1 MSYLQLSFY
10 SAFTLSSLGLAFH
23 RTHLISALLC
33 LESMMLSM
41 YIALAMWPIQT
52 QSSVSTILPIL
63 MLTFSAC
70 EAGAGLALLVASTR
84 THGSDHLHNFN
95 LLQC

>member
-1 MSYLQLSFY
+1 MSLSHLCFY

-23 RTHLISALLC
+23 RTHFISALLC

-41 YIALAMWPIQT
+41 YIALSIWPIHT
-52 QSSVSTILPIL
+52 HTTSFALIPIF
-63 MLTFSAC
+63 MLAFSAC
-70 EAGAGLALLVASTR
+70 EAGTGLAILVSSTR
-84 THGSDHLHNFN
+84 THGSDHLHNMN

>member
-1 MSYLQLSFY
+1 MSLSHFSFY
-10 SAFTLSSLGLAFH
+10 SAFTFSGLGLAFH

-33 LESMMLSM
+33 LENMMLSM
-41 YIALAMWPIQT
+41 YIPLSTWSIENQTPSFTLAP
-52 QSSVSTILPIL
+52 VL

-70 EAGAGLALLVASTR
+70 EASVGLAMLVASTR
-84 THGSDHLHNFN
+84 THGSDHLHNLN

>member
-1 MSYLQLSFY
+1 MSFLHLSFY
-10 SAFTLSSLGLAFH
+10 STFIVSSLGLTFH

-41 YIALAMWPIQT
+41 FIALSTWPIENQT
-52 QSSVSTILPIL
+52 ATSTTVPLF

-70 EAGAGLALLVASTR
+70 EAGTGLAMLVASTR
-84 THGSDHLHNFN
+84 TYGSDHLHNLN

>member
-1 MSYLQLSFY
+1 MTFLHLTFY
-10 SAFTLSSLGLAFH
+10 SAFALSNLGLAFH

-41 YIALAMWPIQT
+41 YVALSLWPIQT
-52 QSSVSTILPIL
+52 QTTSSTLMPIL
-63 MLTFSAC
+63 MLAFSAC
-70 EAGAGLALLVASTR
+70 EAGTGLAILVASTR
-84 THGSDHLHNFN
+84 THGSDHLNNLN

>member
-1 MSYLQLSFY
+1 MTYLHLSFY
-10 SAFTLSSLGLAFH
+10 SAFTLSGLGLAFH
-23 RTHLISALLC
+23 RTHLVSALLC

-41 YIALAMWPIQT
+41 YVALTMWPIQMQAPT
-52 QSSVSTILPIL
+52 FSLLPIL

-70 EAGAGLALLVASTR
+70 EASTGLALLVASTR

>member
-1 MSYLQLSFY
+1 MPLLHLSFY
-10 SAFTLSSLGLAFH
+10 SAFALSSLGLAFH
-23 RTHLISALLC
+23 RAHLVSALLC

-41 YIALAMWPIQT
+41 YIALSTWPIENQT
-52 QSSVSTILPIL
+52 PSFAILPIL

-70 EAGAGLALLVASTR
+70 EAGTGLAMLVASTR
-84 THGSDHLHNFN
+84 THGSDHLQNLN

>member
-1 MSYLQLSFY
+1 MSLSHLSFY
-10 SAFTLSSLGLAFH
+10 SAFALSSLGLAFH

-41 YIALAMWPIQT
+41 YMALSIWPIEN
-52 QSSVSTILPIL
+52 QSTSPALMPML

-70 EAGAGLALLVASTR
+70 EAGTGLAMLVASTR
-84 THGSDHLHNFN
+84 THGSDHLHTLN

>member
-1 MSYLQLSFY
+1 MSPLHFSFY
-10 SAFTLSSLGLAFH
+10 SAFTFSSLGLAFH

-41 YIALAMWPIQT
+41 FIPLSVWSVENQT
-52 QSSVSTILPIL
+52 PSFTLVPIL
-63 MLTFSAC
+63 MLAFSAC
-70 EAGAGLALLVASTR
+70 EAGTGLAMLVASTR
-84 THGSDHLHNFN
+84 THGSDHLHNLN

>member
-1 MSYLQLSFY
+1 MSYLHLSFY

-41 YIALAMWPIQT
+41 YVALAMWPIQT
-52 QSSVSTILPIL
+52 QASTSTILPIL

-70 EAGAGLALLVASTR
+70 EAGTGLALLVASTR

>member
-1 MSYLQLSFY
+1 MPLTHLSFY
-10 SAFTLSSLGLAFH
+10 SAFALSGLGLAFH

-41 YIALAMWPIQT
+41 YIILSTWPAENQAT
-52 QSSVSTILPIL
+52 TFTLMPIL

-70 EAGAGLALLVASTR
+70 EAGTGLAMLVASTR
-84 THGSDHLHNFN
+84 THGSDHLHNLN
-95 LLQC
+95 MLQC

>member
-1 MSYLQLSFY
+1 MTALHLSFY
-10 SAFTLSSLGLAFH
+10 SAFTLSTLGLAFH

-41 YIALAMWPIQT
+41 YIALSMWPIQT
-52 QSSVSTILPIL
+52 QTPSSTLLPIF

-70 EAGAGLALLVASTR
+70 EAGTGLALLVASTR

>member
-1 MSYLQLSFY
+1 MSLPHLCFY

-41 YIALAMWPIQT
+41 YIALSIWLIENQT
-52 QSSVSTILPIL
+52 PSLTPMPLLI
-63 MLTFSAC
+63 LTFSAC
-70 EAGAGLALLVASTR
+70 EAGAGLAMLVASTR
-84 THGSDHLHNFN
+84 THGSDHLHNLN
-95 LLQC
+95 LLRC

>member
-1 MSYLQLSFY
+1 MSSMHLGFY
-10 SAFTLSSLGLAFH
+10 SAFALSAMGLAFH

-33 LESMMLSM
+33 LEGMMLSM
-41 YIALAMWPIQT
+41 YVALTMWPIHT
-52 QSSVSTILPIL
+52 QAPSPATMPIF
-63 MLTFSAC
+63 MLAFSAC

>member
-1 MSYLQLSFY
+1 MSLFHLSFY

-33 LESMMLSM
+33 LEGMMLSM
-41 YIALAMWPIQT
+41 YIALSIWPVENQT
-52 QSSVSTILPIL
+52 PSFTMVPVL
-63 MLTFSAC
+63 MLAFSAC
-70 EAGAGLALLVASTR
+70 EAGTGLAMLVASTR

>member
-1 MSYLQLSFY
+1 MPLTHLSFY

-41 YIALAMWPIQT
+41 YIPLSMWPIENQAASFT
-52 QSSVSTILPIL
+52 LMPVL
-63 MLTFSAC
+63 MLAFSAC
-70 EAGAGLALLVASTR
+70 EAGTGLAMLVASTR
-84 THGSDHLHNFN
+84 THGSDHLHNLN

>member
-1 MSYLQLSFY
+1 MTLLHLSFY

-41 YIALAMWPIQT
+41 FIALSMWPIQT
-52 QSSVSTILPIL
+52 QTTSSTMLPIL

-70 EAGAGLALLVASTR
+70 EAGTGLALLVASTR

>member
-1 MSYLQLSFY
+1 MSPLHLSFY
-10 SAFTLSSLGLAFH
+10 SAFVLSGLGLAFH
-23 RTHLISALLC
+23 RTHLVSALLC

-41 YIALAMWPIQT
+41 FVGLTMWPIENQT
-52 QSSVSTILPIL
+52 PSFAVVPII

-70 EAGAGLALLVASTR
+70 EAGTGLAILVASTR
-84 THGSDHLHNFN
+84 THGSDHLHNLN

>member
-1 MSYLQLSFY
+1 MSYLHLSFY

-41 YIALAMWPIQT
+41 YVALAMWPIQI
-52 QSSVSTILPIL
+52 QSPATTILPIF

-70 EAGAGLALLVASTR
+70 EAGTGLALLVASTR

>member
-1 MSYLQLSFY
+1 MSLSHLCFY
-10 SAFTLSSLGLAFH
+10 SSFTLSCLGLTFH

-33 LESMMLSM
+33 LEAMMLSM
-41 YIALAMWPIQT
+41 YIALSIWPIESQT
-52 QSSVSTILPIL
+52 TSSTMMPVL

-70 EAGAGLALLVASTR
+70 EAGTGLGMLVASTR
-84 THGSDHLHNFN
+84 THGSDHLHNLN

>member
-1 MSYLQLSFY
+1 MPSMHLSFY
-10 SAFTLSSLGLAFH
+10 STFALSSLGLAFH

-33 LESMMLSM
+33 LESMMLSL
-41 YIALAMWPIQT
+41 YIALTIWPVEN
-52 QSSVSTILPIL
+52 QSTSFTTAPIL
-63 MLTFSAC
+63 MLSFSAC
-70 EAGAGLALLVASTR
+70 EAGTGLAMLVASSR

>member
-1 MSYLQLSFY
+1 MSPLHLSFY
-10 SAFTLSSLGLAFH
+10 SAFTLSSLGLTFH

-41 YIALAMWPIQT
+41 YIALSTWPVEN
-52 QSSVSTILPIL
+52 QSPSPMLMPIL

-70 EAGAGLALLVASTR
+70 EAGTGLAMLVASTR
-84 THGSDHLHNFN
+84 THGSDHLHNLN

>member
-1 MSYLQLSFY
+1 MPLMYLSYC
-10 SAFTLSSLGLAFH
+10 SAFALSSLGLTLH

-33 LESMMLSM
+33 LESMMLSL
-41 YIALAMWPIQT
+41 YIALSTLPIENQT
-52 QSSVSTILPIL
+52 SSLALTPIL

-70 EAGAGLALLVASTR
+70 EAGMGLAMLVASTR
-84 THGSDHLHNFN
+84 THGSDHLHNLN

>member
-1 MSYLQLSFY
+1 MTFLHLTFY
-10 SAFTLSSLGLAFH
+10 SAFALSNLGLAFH

-41 YIALAMWPIQT
+41 YIALSLWPIQT
-52 QSSVSTILPIL
+52 QMTSSTLLPIL
-63 MLTFSAC
+63 MLAFSAC
-70 EAGAGLALLVASTR
+70 EAGTGLAILVASAR
-84 THGSDHLHNFN
+84 THGSDHLNNLN

>member
-1 MSYLQLSFY
+1 MSYLHLSFY

-70 EAGAGLALLVASTR
+70 EAGTGLALLVASTR

>member
-1 MSYLQLSFY
+1 MSPLHLSFY

-41 YIALAMWPIQT
+41 YIALSIWPIENQV
-52 QSSVSTILPIL
+52 SSSTLMPVF

-70 EAGAGLALLVASTR
+70 EAGMGLAMLVASTR
-84 THGSDHLHNFN
+84 THGSDHLHNLN

>member
-1 MSYLQLSFY
+1 MTAMHLSFY

-41 YIALAMWPIQT
+41 YVALAMWPIHT
-52 QSSVSTILPIL
+52 QAASATILPIL
-63 MLTFSAC
+63 MLAFSAC
-70 EAGAGLALLVASTR
+70 EAGAGLALLVASAR
-84 THGSDHLHNFN
+84 THGSDQLLNFN
-95 LLQC
+95 LLRC

>member
-1 MSYLQLSFY
+1 MSYLHLSFY

-41 YIALAMWPIQT
+41 YIALAMWPIQM
-52 QSSVSTILPIL
+52 QSSISTILPIL

-70 EAGAGLALLVASTR
+70 EAGTGLALLVASTR

>member
-1 MSYLQLSFY
+1 MSFLHFSFY
-10 SAFTLSSLGLAFH
+10 SAFTFSTLGLAFH

-41 YIALAMWPIQT
+41 FISLSIWSVENQT
-52 QSSVSTILPIL
+52 TSFTLVPIL

-70 EAGAGLALLVASTR
+70 EAGTGLAMLVASTR
-84 THGSDHLHNFN
+84 THGSDHLHNLN

>member
-1 MSYLQLSFY
+1 MSLLHLSFY
-10 SAFTLSSLGLAFH
+10 SSFTLSCLGLAFH
-23 RTHLISALLC
+23 RVHLISALLC

-41 YIALAMWPIQT
+41 YITLSVWPVETQMTSVTLAP
-52 QSSVSTILPIL
+52 VF

-70 EAGAGLALLVASTR
+70 EAGTGLAMLVASTR
-84 THGSDHLHNFN
+84 THGSDHLHNLN